1 MKLNQKND
9 LNFKFRGL
17 ASKILRLGF
26 KVSDFKFEN
35 NPKEKWTF
43 LKTKEDI
50 EKYLI
55 DNNINEFSDINSG
68 LKSLIGRL
76 GYNLK
81 DFKKF
86 YNKKY
91 WYKNFNTIKEIQN
104 YINKNNI
111 KKFSDLRNPLKLR
124 ISELGYSRHD
134 FTFKV
139 SNAKDWTMY
148 NTIEDFKLF
157 VENHKDLTSIND
169 YKQKYPGFVKR
180 LHLLYKLT
188 PRDLGVN
195 SRKSDWSSY
204 NTLEDIQE
212 LINKN
217 KIKSKSE
224 FKKSFG
230 GLVNRM
236 RNKLGIKLID
246 LSFPTKVSSILERKI
261 TDFLLQ
267 NNINFIDQYR
277 FDDFKKYPF
286 DFYFP
291 EFNLVLEP
299 GGDQHFIPINKWGGE
314 DELKKIKERDKRK
327 YDYCI
332 QNGITILYYF
342 EFSRKNIYSIL
353 SEDGYMGEW
362 FIDFNLFTNRILEI
376 MEGRI

>member
-1 MKLNQKND
+1 MK
-9 LNFKFRGL
+9 R
-17 ASKILRLGF
+17 KIR
-26 KVSDFKFEN
+26 K
-35 NPKEKWTF
+35 
-43 LKTKEDI
+43 
-50 EKYLI
+50 
-55 DNNINEFSDINSG
+55 
-68 LKSLIGRL
+68 
-76 GYNLK
+76 
-81 DFKKF
+81 
-86 YNKKY
+86 
-91 WYKNFNTIKEIQN
+91 
-104 YINKNNI
+104 
-111 KKFSDLRNPLKLR
+111 
-124 ISELGYSRHD
+124 RHD
-134 FTFKV
+134 WSK
-139 SNAKDWTMY
+139 Y
-148 NTIEDFKLF
+148 NSIE
-157 VENHKDLTSIND
+157 E
-169 YKQKYPGFVKR
+169 
-180 LHLLYKLT
+180 
-188 PRDLGVN
+188 
-195 SRKSDWSSY
+195 
-204 NTLEDIQE
+204 IQE

-236 RNKLGIKLID
+236 RNKLGIKLKD
-246 LSFPTKVSSILERKI
+246 LSFPIKVSSILERKI